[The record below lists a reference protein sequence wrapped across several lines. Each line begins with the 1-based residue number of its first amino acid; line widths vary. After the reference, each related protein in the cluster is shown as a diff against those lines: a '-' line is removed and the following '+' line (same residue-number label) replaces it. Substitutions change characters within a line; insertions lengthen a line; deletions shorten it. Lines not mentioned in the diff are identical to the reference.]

1 MIKIGRNDL
10 CPCGSG
16 KKYKKCCWKRENID
30 IPNDRYT
37 IKGKLN
43 EIYPLIKDWNSSLLK
58 KANIPDYEGATFHD
72 AIDLTITSNA
82 LSLIKNIIIGNQ
94 YSATAALNIRDI
106 IECVTLILMYKANGI
121 SEMQL
126 SLFPEQYK
134 LIEYYTYVKNGQLL
148 YEGLADLNELTKSFN
163 EAFEK
168 FKKASF
174 SDSEI
179 KKIAK
184 TRIPFLCDKNI
195 NFNKLL
201 QQYFPKMLYGY
212 SLLSRIIHPSSYEL
226 QIDKEVYDEIISSIA
241 NMLIDIAEKIPSNHS
256 SLSYRQEEFI
266 ICALNIDADDNYPL
280 HLKNLTIKQCD
291 ELSKLANDL
300 TSVFSGENY
309 ISHFLNIAVGTIK
322 DIITDAILGYTEN
335 VKLKFK
341 VIAEMFACFN
351 KTYFSHFNNLTD
363 KYATIMPRQHDICR
377 CYQSLDKEIPTKT
390 KKLVVNTFRNEFNTS
405 SLTEEQIWK
414 SFLKPLGFL
423 MDKDGHTPTYT
434 TLVKEYFNNL
444 YKNDKTISRYCN
456 NADILTRDYL
466 YMLYKESNNMSH
478 GCGYLFFAN
487 SGAWMDDI
495 AVLQFTDMAILNT
508 TQRLHT
514 IFNILKDEHEKNKLI
529 AQRLNKTL
537 DILNEITLKKFEI
550 YKIPKIAKPI

>member
-1 MIKIGRNDL
+1 MKIGRNDL

-43 EIYPLIKDWNSSLLK
+43 EIYHLIKDWNSSLLK

-94 YSATAALNIRDI
+94 YSATAALNVRDI
-106 IECVTLILMYKANGI
+106 IECIALLSMEKDGGI
-121 SEMQL
+121 SDTQM

-134 LIEYYTYVKNGQLL
+134 LMEYYTYVKNGQLL
-148 YEGLADLNELTKSFN
+148 YEGLANLDELTKSFN

-168 FKKASF
+168 FSRAGLSGK
-174 SDSEI
+174 EI
-179 KKIAK
+179 KEISNS
-184 TRIPFLCDKNI
+184 RIPFLCDKNI

-201 QQYFPKMLYGY
+201 QQYFPNMLYGY
-212 SLLSRIIHPSSYEL
+212 GLLSRIIHPSSYEL
-226 QIDKEVYDEIISSIA
+226 PIDTKTYDNIIKIIV
-241 NMLIDIAEKIPSNHS
+241 NILIDFATKSPQHS
-256 SLSYRQEEFI
+256 SSLTYRQEELA
-266 ICALNIDADDNYPL
+266 ICSWNIDVDDNNPL

-291 ELSKLANDL
+291 ELGKLSNDL
-300 TSVFSGENY
+300 IGIFSGKNY
-309 ISHFLNIAVGTIK
+309 LSHFLDIVVETIK
-322 DIITDAILGYTEN
+322 DIITDTIVGYTEN

-341 VIAEMFACFN
+341 VIAEIFACFN
-351 KTYFSHFNNLTD
+351 KTYFSYFDNLTAE
-363 KYATIMPRQHDICR
+363 YASVMPRQHDICR

-414 SFLKPLGFL
+414 SFFKPLGFL

-434 TLVKEYFNNL
+434 ALVKEYFNNL

-508 TQRLHT
+508 TQRLHA

>member
-1 MIKIGRNDL
+1 MKIGRNDL

-94 YSATAALNIRDI
+94 YSATAALNVRDI
-106 IECVTLILMYKANGI
+106 IECIALLSMEKDGGI
-121 SEMQL
+121 SDTQM

-134 LIEYYTYVKNGQLL
+134 LMEYYTYVKNGQLL
-148 YEGLADLNELTKSFN
+148 YEGLANLDELTKSFN

-168 FKKASF
+168 FSRAGLSGK
-174 SDSEI
+174 EI
-179 KKIAK
+179 KEISNS
-184 TRIPFLCDKNI
+184 RIPFLCDKNI

-201 QQYFPKMLYGY
+201 QQYFPNMLYGY
-212 SLLSRIIHPSSYEL
+212 GLLSRIIHPSSYEL
-226 QIDKEVYDEIISSIA
+226 PIDTKTYDNIIKIIV
-241 NMLIDIAEKIPSNHS
+241 NILIDFATKSPQHS
-256 SLSYRQEEFI
+256 SSLTYRQEELA
-266 ICALNIDADDNYPL
+266 ICSWNIDVDDNNPL

-291 ELSKLANDL
+291 ELGKLSNDL
-300 TSVFSGENY
+300 IGIFSGKNY
-309 ISHFLNIAVGTIK
+309 LSHFLDIVVETIK
-322 DIITDAILGYTEN
+322 DIITDTIVGYTEN

-341 VIAEMFACFN
+341 VIAEIFACFN
-351 KTYFSHFNNLTD
+351 KTYFSYFDNLTAE
-363 KYATIMPRQHDICR
+363 YASVMPRQHDICR

-414 SFLKPLGFL
+414 SFFKPLGFL

-434 TLVKEYFNNL
+434 ALVKEYFNNL

-508 TQRLHT
+508 TQRLHA

>member
-1 MIKIGRNDL
+1 MMKIGRNDL

-94 YSATAALNIRDI
+94 YSATAALNVRDI
-106 IECVTLILMYKANGI
+106 IECIALLSMEKDGGI
-121 SEMQL
+121 SDTQM

-134 LIEYYTYVKNGQLL
+134 LMEYYTYVKNGQLL
-148 YEGLADLNELTKSFN
+148 YEGLANLDELTKSFN

-168 FKKASF
+168 FSRAGLSGK
-174 SDSEI
+174 EI
-179 KKIAK
+179 KEISNS
-184 TRIPFLCDKNI
+184 RIPFLCDKNI

-201 QQYFPKMLYGY
+201 QQYFPNMLYGY
-212 SLLSRIIHPSSYEL
+212 GLLSRIIHPSSYEL
-226 QIDKEVYDEIISSIA
+226 PIDTKTYDNIIKIIV
-241 NMLIDIAEKIPSNHS
+241 NILIDFATKSPQHS
-256 SLSYRQEEFI
+256 SSLTYRQEELA
-266 ICALNIDADDNYPL
+266 ICSWNIDVDDNNPL

-291 ELSKLANDL
+291 ELGKLSNDL
-300 TSVFSGENY
+300 IGIFSGKNY
-309 ISHFLNIAVGTIK
+309 LSHFLDIVVETIK
-322 DIITDAILGYTEN
+322 DIITDTIVGYTEN

-341 VIAEMFACFN
+341 VIAEIFACFN
-351 KTYFSHFNNLTD
+351 KTYFSYFDNLTAE
-363 KYATIMPRQHDICR
+363 YASVMPRQHDICR

-414 SFLKPLGFL
+414 SFFKPLGFL

-434 TLVKEYFNNL
+434 ALVKEYFNNL

-508 TQRLHT
+508 TQRLHA